1 MEKDTLN
8 KSERLKSRKS
18 IESLFLQ
25 GKTVSSPPLK
35 LLFRKVVELPVPVQM
50 TVAVPKRFIKN
61 AVDRN
66 LIKRR
71 IREAYRLKKNFF
83 LNSVTNKT
91 TFYEILFLY
100 QSKEICDFKTIR
112 NSVNFLLIKLAE
124 SINKS

>member
-83 LNSVTNKT
+83 LNSVTNKS